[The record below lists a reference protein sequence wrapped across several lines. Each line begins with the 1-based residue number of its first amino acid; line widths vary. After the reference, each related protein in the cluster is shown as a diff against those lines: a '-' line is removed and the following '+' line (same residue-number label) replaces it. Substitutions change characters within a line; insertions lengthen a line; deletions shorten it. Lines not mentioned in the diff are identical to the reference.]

1 MSTDVVSTMD
11 LLLRARRDLQHEQAM
26 RMQAEDR
33 VRELEDTARR
43 AEERAEELRNDR
55 DGWSNFA
62 HDLANEHL
70 INQYAHDRLNNRRAI
85 TELLYEIWST
95 GTPIDDL
102 GVAAVVQDY
111 NEAIR

>member
-1 MSTDVVSTMD
+1 MTDVLTFQTRYYQV
-11 LLLRARRDLQHEQAM
+11 RRDLEHERAL
-26 RMQAEDR
+26 RLQAEDR
-33 VRELEDTARR
+33 AREAEEATRR

-70 INQYAHDRLNNRRAI
+70 INQYAHDRLNSRRAI

-95 GTPIDDL
+95 GKRIDDL
-102 GVAAVVQDY
+102 GVAAVVNEY